1 MNILSYIVC
10 ITYRLI
16 FFLWIPGYNVKTNW
30 TRLINFWGLSNNY
43 LMNFFYLTQMEQK
56 IKTKR
61 QEKYLLEGFVLSY
74 ILSTA
79 LKNLKARSHTLTI
92 PQIHADFWPQ
102 HEKCSWNPSSSLEY
116 WFLQGFP
123 GSNWRP
129 VRGQIPPVCKEFF
142 RTMLCLLAI
151 QIYLLCMGR

>member
-1 MNILSYIVC
+1 MKTRKLFFR
-10 ITYRLI
+10 RLL
-16 FFLWIPGYNVKTNW
+16 FD
-30 TRLINFWGLSNNY
+30 
-43 LMNFFYLTQMEQK
+43 
-56 IKTKR
+56 
-61 QEKYLLEGFVLSY
+61 

-129 VRGQIPPVCKEFF
+129 VRGQIPPVCKEIF
-142 RTMLCLLAI
+142 RTMLCLLAV
-151 QIYLLCMGR
+151 QIYLFVWVGRKGILCGSLIERKGFCISVRGCSPTTFTRQGR